1 MVINTMAGIFILAIV
16 CGVGFGVASA
26 GPVDDVAKAGAFG
39 YDAAT
44 TRTTSSAQGYSGA
57 SFQEDMVTY
66 EQSALTSTSARTIEP
81 GMRMVDSMER
91 SAKYRAQLED
101 EDAADR
107 ADVQKAKQGEF
118 TGNSAEAV
126 EPGGF
131 SKEERLGYT
140 LEPVDWTVGRKAFVE
155 EWTRRIDKFL
165 AGSNLAGYGKVFA
178 EAAWENGVDP
188 RFSPAISNTE
198 SGRGSV
204 CFLPYNAWG
213 WGSSTWNDWETAI
226 RDHVAGLAEVY
237 GYTVSYE
244 AAGIYCPPNQ
254 DNWYHMTITAMASI

>member
-57 SFQEDMVTY
+57 SSQDMVTY

-91 SAKYRAQLED
+91 SAKYRAQSED
-101 EDAADR
+101 EDAIDR
-107 ADVQKAKQGEF
+107 ADAQKAKQGEF
-118 TGNSAEAV
+118 TGSSAEAV

-131 SKEERLGYT
+131 SKEERLEYT

-198 SGRGSV
+198 SGRGSE